1 VLDDEFPGKAVY
13 PLPAVFDWVQD
24 FLHASTSAIIP
35 GMVNMQALGSHVLI
49 PRPFGARMPVAN
61 AVVFINELLS
71 RLDFPKAKIDEKFIR
86 SRDLDKTWHWTRV
99 MEGVHRAELQ
109 HDPTDFDPQYHE
121 YLVSKFLPPADSPD
135 LYQITHQGDPLSNHP
150 KLEYETLGRIA
161 GYFKDGFPQFKNIPV
176 DFCNGD
182 TEQSHPRFDKYES
195 DLKSVMKLIND
206 ANPGVFDQEGKVI
219 PEDWTRIVIPED
231 TTDVFEL
238 YTQILLEALGLTV
251 HWVDSWYYHVRIGEI
266 HCGTNV
272 LRSFA
277 GRT

>member
-1 VLDDEFPGKAVY
+1 
-13 PLPAVFDWVQD
+13 
-24 FLHASTSAIIP
+24 
-35 GMVNMQALGSHVLI
+35 
-49 PRPFGARMPVAN
+49 
-61 AVVFINELLS
+61 
-71 RLDFPKAKIDEKFIR
+71 
-86 SRDLDKTWHWTRV
+86 
-99 MEGVHRAELQ
+99 
-109 HDPTDFDPQYHE
+109 
-121 YLVSKFLPPADSPD
+121 
-135 LYQITHQGDPLSNHP
+135 
-150 KLEYETLGRIA
+150 
-161 GYFKDGFPQFKNIPV
+161 
-176 DFCNGD
+176 
-182 TEQSHPRFDKYES
+182 
-195 DLKSVMKLIND
+195 MKLIND